1 MFITELSIKR
11 PTVSWVMSI
20 ILIVFGLFVF
30 WKLPVRELPNG
41 IQPPVVQIQVDYKS
55 ASASIVDQEVTQV
68 VEDVIGGAEG
78 IKNIDSKS
86 ENGRSIINVEF
97 DTSIN
102 LDNAANDIRERVA
115 RVVDNLPS
123 ESDPPQILK
132 RAAGFTTTMWLSL
145 SSSTWSDL
153 ELGDYAERYLV
164 DQFSSVRNV
173 GRIRVGG
180 LRKLSIRVWIDPI
193 RLAANDLT
201 IKEVETA
208 MRGENISLPAGT
220 LEADNIDL
228 TLNLDKS
235 YNDIYSIKQLPIKKT
250 GNKVI
255 LLSEVA
261 NIEFGPVSE
270 KTLFKAQTKDQI
282 NLKTV
287 GIGIYARSGASTVE
301 LSDDIKKK
309 IIQVK
314 KSLPKDLDLRI
325 SFNRANYVEAAI
337 EEVYKTLFIAFI
349 LVILII
355 YLFLGNL
362 KAVIVPAIALPVSLI
377 ASFLGLYIFG
387 LSINIFV
394 LLSFILA
401 IGIIT
406 DDSVIMTDAIYR
418 RIEDGESPLVAAYKG
433 SKQISF
439 AIIATTLIL
448 VAVFLPLI
456 FIEGISGT
464 LFKETAIAL
473 SFSIVVSSFVA
484 LTLSPMLASKFL
496 YKKKSKKYFIQ
507 KFEKIFSSFT
517 GFYKE
522 TLSVIINK
530 TKVVSFFIVL
540 VVFTSVLL
548 FIYSKKE
555 LLPMEDRGAYLIIGS
570 TDEGSSFE
578 YTQEQAQKVESRL
591 IPLLQTEDSPYAR
604 FIMRVPGFGN
614 SANSYNSFIII
625 ALLDDWKNRKK
636 GQQTILREAIGKI
649 VTLPQALAFPISP
662 QSIRISNYNKPVQMV
677 IYGSTY
683 EELEDIQKKVIRK
696 LRSNKYLSRIES
708 DYNRNKPEVKLIIN
722 KNKAKDLGVSTKS
735 IGETLETLYGG
746 KKITTF
752 NKLGKEYPIIVQQY
766 LSDRRNKEGVS
777 KIFVRSETSGKLI
790 SLANLVSFKEEGSAK
805 ELARYNR
812 QRAVTISAN
821 IKEGYTLAEAIK
833 YFEKIMA
840 DLAPK
845 NQITWKGKSEEIKE
859 TSNEL
864 FIIFALALLTAY
876 LVMAATFNSFVHP
889 FIIILTVPLAI
900 FGGLIFILFLNS
912 SVNIFS
918 QIALIILIGIST
930 KNSILIVDYANQ
942 IRTTGKNIELAVKEA
957 CAVRFRPI
965 VMTSLST
972 MIAMLPLVIG
982 NIGPGAG
989 EGSRLAVGSTILGGM
1004 IISTFFT
1011 LYVTPSMYLA
1021 LAKNTNRID
1030 AVDVELNKQLSKK

>member
-1 MFITELSIKR
+1 MFISELSIKR
-11 PTVSWVMSI
+11 PTVSWVMSL
-20 ILIVFGLFVF
+20 ILIIFGLFVF

-55 ASASIVDQEVTQV
+55 AAASIVDQEVTQV

-86 ENGRSIINVEF
+86 ENGRSTINIEF

-115 RVVDNLPS
+115 RIVDNLPA

-145 SSSTWSDL
+145 SSSTWNDL

-164 DQFSSVRNV
+164 DQFSSVKNV

-180 LRKLSIRVWIDPI
+180 LRELSIRVWIDPI
-193 RLAANDLT
+193 KLAANDLT
-201 IKEVETA
+201 IQEVEIA
-208 MRGENISLPAGT
+208 LRGENVSLPAGT

-235 YNDIYSIKQLPIKKT
+235 YNDIKTIKQLPVKKT
-250 GNKVI
+250 KNKVI
-255 LLSEVA
+255 LLSDIA

-301 LSDDIKKK
+301 LSKDIKKK
-309 IIQVK
+309 LSEIK
-314 KSLPKDLDLRI
+314 KSLPSELDLRV

-337 EEVYKTLFIAFI
+337 EEVYKTLLIAFV
-349 LVILII
+349 LVVLII

-418 RIEDGESPLVAAYKG
+418 RIENGESPLIAAYKG

-464 LFKETAIAL
+464 LFRETAIAL
-473 SFSIVVSSFVA
+473 SFSIIISSFVA

-496 YKKKSKKYFIQ
+496 EKKTDKKTFVK
-507 KFEKIFSSFT
+507 KFQKIFLSFSY
-517 GFYKE
+517 FYKE
-522 TLSVIINK
+522 TLNITVKK
-530 TKVVSFFIVL
+530 TKIISFFII
-540 VVFTSVLL
+540 FIIIASTLL
-548 FIYSKKE
+548 FNFSKKE
-555 LLPMEDRGAYLIIGS
+555 LLPMEDRGAYLIIGA

-578 YTQEQAQKVESRL
+578 YTQQQAQKVEERL
-591 IPLLQTEDSPYAR
+591 IPLLQKEDSPYSR
-604 FIMRVPGFGN
+604 FIMRVPGFGS

-636 GQQTILREAIGKI
+636 GQQTVLREAIGKI
-649 VTLPQALAFPISP
+649 VSLPQAVAFPISP
-662 QSIRISNYNKPVQMV
+662 QSIRVSNYNKPVQMV
-677 IYGSTY
+677 IYGNTY
-683 EELEDIQKKVIRK
+683 EELEEIQKQIIKE
-696 LRSNKYLSRIES
+696 LRLNKNLSRIGS
-708 DYNRNKPEVKLIIN
+708 DYNRNKPEMKLIIN
-722 KNKAKDLGVSTKS
+722 KNKAKDLGISTKT

-746 KKITTF
+746 KRITSF

-766 LSDRRNKEGVS
+766 LSDRRNKDGIS
-777 KIFVRSETSGKLI
+777 KIFVRSETNKKLI

-805 ELARYNR
+805 ELSRYNR

-821 IKEGYTLAEAIK
+821 INENYTLTEAIK
-833 YFEKIMA
+833 YFESVMLDI
-840 DLAPK
+840 APEK
-845 NQITWKGKSEEIKE
+845 QITWKGKSEEIKE

-864 FIIFALALLTAY
+864 FIIFILALLTAY
-876 LVMAATFNSFVHP
+876 LVMAATFNSFIHP
-889 FIIILTVPLAI
+889 FVIILTVPLAI
-900 FGGLIFILFLNS
+900 FGGLVFILFLNS

-942 IRTTGKNIELAVKEA
+942 IRATGKDIETAVKEA

-965 VMTSLST
+965 IMTSLST
-972 MIAMLPLVIG
+972 MIAMMPLVIG

-1011 LYVTPSMYLA
+1011 LYVTPSMYFA
-1021 LAKNTNRID
+1021 LAKNTKRID
-1030 AVDVELNKQLSKK
+1030 VVDLELRKELSKK

>member
-1 MFITELSIKR
+1 M
-11 PTVSWVMSI
+11 
-20 ILIVFGLFVF
+20 
-30 WKLPVRELPNG
+30 
-41 IQPPVVQIQVDYKS
+41 
-55 ASASIVDQEVTQV
+55 
-68 VEDVIGGAEG
+68 
-78 IKNIDSKS
+78 
-86 ENGRSIINVEF
+86 
-97 DTSIN
+97 
-102 LDNAANDIRERVA
+102 
-115 RVVDNLPS
+115 
-123 ESDPPQILK
+123 
-132 RAAGFTTTMWLSL
+132 
-145 SSSTWSDL
+145 
-153 ELGDYAERYLV
+153 
-164 DQFSSVRNV
+164 
-173 GRIRVGG
+173 
-180 LRKLSIRVWIDPI
+180 
-193 RLAANDLT
+193 RL
-201 IKEVETA
+201 
-208 MRGENISLPAGT
+208 
-220 LEADNIDL
+220 
-228 TLNLDKS
+228 
-235 YNDIYSIKQLPIKKT
+235 
-250 GNKVI
+250 
-255 LLSEVA
+255 
-261 NIEFGPVSE
+261 
-270 KTLFKAQTKDQI
+270 
-282 NLKTV
+282 
-287 GIGIYARSGASTVE
+287 
-301 LSDDIKKK
+301 KK
-309 IIQVK
+309 IIEVK
-314 KSLPKDLDLRI
+314 KSLPEELDLRV

-349 LVILII
+349 LVVLII

-418 RIEDGESPLVAAYKG
+418 RIENGENSLVAAYKG

-456 FIEGISGT
+456 FIKGISGT
-464 LFKETAIAL
+464 LFRETAIAL

-496 YKKKSKKYFIQ
+496 NKKTSKKFIIR
-507 KFEKIFSSFT
+507 KFENIFSNFAN
-517 GFYKE
+517 FYKE
-522 TLSVIINK
+522 TLGTVIYK
-530 TKVVSFFIVL
+530 TRTVGIFII
-540 VVFTSVLL
+540 FIIIASILL
-548 FIYSKKE
+548 FNFSKKE
-555 LLPMEDRGAYLIIGS
+555 LLPMEDRGAYLIIGA

-578 YTQEQAQKVESRL
+578 YTQEQAQKVEARL
-591 IPLLQTEDSPYAR
+591 LPLLQAEDSPYSR
-604 FIMRVPGFGN
+604 FIMRVPGFGS

-636 GQQTILREAIGKI
+636 GQQIVLREAIGKI

-662 QSIRISNYNKPVQMV
+662 QSIRVSSYNKPVQMV

-683 EELEDIQKKVIRK
+683 EELEEIQKKIIRK
-696 LRSNKYLSRIES
+696 LRSNKNLSRIDS

-722 KNKAKDLGVSTKS
+722 KNKAKDLGVSTKA

-777 KIFVRSETSGKLI
+777 KIFVRSETNSKLI

-805 ELARYNR
+805 QLARYNR

-821 IKEGYTLAEAIK
+821 INEGYTLTEAIK
-833 YFEKIMA
+833 FFEEVMSSE
-840 DLAPK
+840 APK

-876 LVMAATFNSFVHP
+876 LVMAATFNSFIHP
-889 FIIILTVPLAI
+889 FIIVLTVPLAI
-900 FGGLIFILFLNS
+900 FGGLVFILFLNS

-930 KNSILIVDYANQ
+930 KNSILIVDFANQ
-942 IRTTGKNIELAVKEA
+942 IRTTGKNIDTAVKEA

-965 VMTSLST
+965 IMTSLST
-972 MIAMLPLVIG
+972 MIAMMPLVIG

-1021 LAKNTNRID
+1021 LAKNTKRID
-1030 AVDVELNKQLSKK
+1030 VIDIELKKELSKK

>member
-11 PTVSWVMSI
+11 PTVSWVMSL
-20 ILIVFGLFVF
+20 ILIIFGLFVF
-30 WKLPVRELPNG
+30 WKLPVRELPDG
-41 IQPPVVQIQVDYKS
+41 IQPPVVQVQVDYKS
-55 ASASIVDQEVTQV
+55 ASASVVDQEVTQV

-86 ENGRSIINVEF
+86 ENGRSTINIEF
-97 DTSIN
+97 DTSID

-115 RVVDNLPS
+115 RVVDNLPI

-153 ELGDYAERYLV
+153 KLGDYAERFLI
-164 DQFSSVRNV
+164 DQFSSVKNV

-180 LRKLSIRVWIDPI
+180 LRELSIRVWVDPI
-193 RLAANDLT
+193 RLAAYNLT
-201 IKEVETA
+201 IQEVEVA
-208 MRGENISLPAGT
+208 LRGENISLPAGT

-228 TLNLDKS
+228 TLNLDKT
-235 YNDIYSIKQLPIKKT
+235 YNDIDSIKQLPIKKT
-250 GNKVI
+250 DNKVI
-255 LLSEVA
+255 LLSDVA

-301 LSDDIKKK
+301 LSNNIKKR
-309 IIQVK
+309 IAEVK
-314 KSLPKDLDLRI
+314 KSLPEELDLRV

-337 EEVYKTLFIAFI
+337 EEVYKTLVIAFI
-349 LVILII
+349 LVVLII

-418 RIEDGESPLVAAYKG
+418 RIENGETPLVAAYKG

-464 LFKETAIAL
+464 LFRETAIAL
-473 SFSIVVSSFVA
+473 SFSIIVSSFVA

-496 YKKKSKKYFIQ
+496 YRYKTKKKFIQ
-507 KFEKIFSSFT
+507 KFEKIFLSFAN
-517 GFYKE
+517 FYRE
-522 TLSVIINK
+522 TLSYVINK
-530 TKVVSFFIVL
+530 TKSVGIFII
-540 VVFTSVLL
+540 FIIITSILL
-548 FIYSKKE
+548 FSFSKKE
-555 LLPMEDRGAYLIIGS
+555 LLPMEDRGAYLIIGA

-578 YTQEQAQKVESRL
+578 YTQEQAQKVEARL
-591 IPLLQTEDSPYAR
+591 LPLLQAKDSPYSR
-604 FIMRVPGFGN
+604 FIMRVPGFGS

-636 GQQTILREAIGKI
+636 GQQVVLREAIGKI

-662 QSIRISNYNKPVQMV
+662 QSIRVSNYNKPVQMV
-677 IYGSTY
+677 IYGNTY
-683 EELEDIQKKVIRK
+683 DELETIQKKIIAK
-696 LRSNKYLSRIES
+696 LRSNKNLSRIES

-722 KNKAKDLGVSTKS
+722 KNKAKDLGVSTKT

-752 NKLGKEYPIIVQQY
+752 NKQGKEYPIVVQQY
-766 LSDRRNKEGVS
+766 LSDRRNKDGIS
-777 KIFVRSETSGKLI
+777 KIFVRSETNAKLI
-790 SLANLVSFKEEGSAK
+790 SMANLVSFKDEGSAK
-805 ELARYNR
+805 QLARYNR

-821 IKEGYTLAEAIK
+821 INEGYTLTEAIRF
-833 YFEKIMA
+833 FEDVMA

-864 FIIFALALLTAY
+864 FIIFALSLLTAY
-876 LVMAATFNSFVHP
+876 LVMAATFNSFIHP
-889 FIIILTVPLAI
+889 FIIVLTVPLAI
-900 FGGLIFILFLNS
+900 FGGLVFILFLNS
-912 SVNIFS
+912 SINIFS

-942 IRTTGKNIELAVKEA
+942 IRTTGKNIEAAVKDA
-957 CAVRFRPI
+957 CSVRFRPI
-965 VMTSLST
+965 IMTSLST
-972 MIAMLPLVIG
+972 MIAMMPLVIG
-982 NIGPGAG
+982 NFGPGAG

-1021 LAKNTNRID
+1021 LTKNTKRID
-1030 AVDVELNKQLSKK
+1030 SVELELKKELSKK

>member
-11 PTVSWVMSI
+11 PTISWVMSL

-41 IQPPVVQIQVDYKS
+41 IQPPVVQVQVDYKS

-86 ENGRSIINVEF
+86 ENGRSTINIEF
-97 DTSIN
+97 DTSIE

-115 RVVDNLPS
+115 RVIDNLPS

-164 DQFSSVRNV
+164 DQFSSVKNV

-180 LRKLSIRVWIDPI
+180 LRELSIRVWIDPI

-235 YNDIYSIKQLPIKKT
+235 YTDINSIKQLPIKKT

-255 LLSEVA
+255 LLSDVA

-282 NLKTV
+282 NLKTI

-301 LSDDIKKK
+301 LSKDIKKK

-314 KSLPKDLDLRI
+314 KSLPEELDLRV

-337 EEVYKTLFIAFI
+337 EEVYKTLLIAFV
-349 LVILII
+349 LVVLII

-377 ASFLGLYIFG
+377 ASFLGLYLFG

-418 RIEDGESPLVAAYKG
+418 RIENGETPLIAAYKG
-433 SKQISF
+433 SRQISF

-456 FIEGISGT
+456 FIKGISGT
-464 LFKETAIAL
+464 LFRETAIAL

-496 YKKKSKKYFIQ
+496 YKKTSKKLLIQ
-507 KFEKIFSSFT
+507 KFEKFFL
-517 GFYKE
+517 GFANFYKE
-522 TLSVIINK
+522 TLDIIVNK
-530 TKVVSFFIVL
+530 TKTVSFFIIL
-540 VVFTSVLL
+540 IVFASVLL
-548 FIYSKKE
+548 FNFSKKE
-555 LLPMEDRGAYLIIGS
+555 LLPMEDRGAYLIIGF
-570 TDEGSSFE
+570 TDEGTSFE
-578 YTQEQAQKVESRL
+578 YTQEQAQKVEARL
-591 IPLLQTEDSPYAR
+591 LPLLQAEDSPYSK

-636 GQQTILREAIGKI
+636 GQEVVLREAIGKI
-649 VTLPQALAFPISP
+649 VTLPQAVAFPISP
-662 QSIRISNYNKPVQMV
+662 QSIRVSNYNKPVQMV
-677 IYGSTY
+677 IYGNTY
-683 EELEDIQKKVIRK
+683 EELEEIQKKVIGE
-696 LRSNKYLSRIES
+696 LRSNKNLSRIES

-722 KNKAKDLGVSTKS
+722 KNKAKDLGISTKS

-777 KIFVRSETSGKLI
+777 KIFVRSETNGKLI

-812 QRAVTISAN
+812 QPAVTISAN
-821 IKEGYTLAEAIK
+821 INEGYTLTEAIK
-833 YFEKIMA
+833 YFEDAMFY
-840 DLAPK
+840 LAPE

-876 LVMAATFNSFVHP
+876 LVMAATFNSFIHP

-900 FGGLIFILFLNS
+900 FGGLVFILFLNS

-942 IRTTGKNIELAVKEA
+942 IRTTGKNIESAVREA

-965 VMTSLST
+965 IMTSLST
-972 MIAMLPLVIG
+972 MIAMTPLVIG

-989 EGSRLAVGSTILGGM
+989 ESSRLAVGSTILGGM

-1021 LAKNTNRID
+1021 LAKNTKRID
-1030 AVDVELNKQLSKK
+1030 AVDLQLEKELTKK

>member
-11 PTVSWVMSI
+11 PTVSWVMSL

-41 IQPPVVQIQVDYKS
+41 IQPPVVQVQVDYKS
-55 ASASIVDQEVTQV
+55 ASASIIDQEVTQV

-86 ENGRSIINVEF
+86 ENGRSTINVEF
-97 DTSIN
+97 DTGID

-153 ELGDYAERYLV
+153 ELGDYAERFLV
-164 DQFSSVRNV
+164 DQFSSVKNV
-173 GRIRVGG
+173 GRILVGG
-180 LRKLSIRVWIDPI
+180 LRELSIRVWIDPI
-193 RLAANDLT
+193 KLAANDLSIT
-201 IKEVETA
+201 EVESA
-208 MRGENISLPAGT
+208 IRGENISLPAGT

-235 YNDIYSIKQLPIKKT
+235 YNDINSIKQLPIKKT
-250 GNKVI
+250 DNKVI
-255 LLSEVA
+255 LLSDVA

-301 LSDDIKKK
+301 LSKDIKKK
-309 IIQVK
+309 ILEVR
-314 KSLPKDLDLRI
+314 KSLPDELDLRV

-337 EEVYKTLFIAFI
+337 NEVYKTLVIAFI
-349 LVILII
+349 LVVLII

-418 RIEDGESPLVAAYKG
+418 RIENGETPLVAAYKG

-496 YKKKSKKYFIQ
+496 YKKSSKKVFIQ
-507 KFEKIFSSFT
+507 KFERIFLNFSN
-517 GFYKE
+517 FYRE
-522 TLSVIINK
+522 TLDVLVHK
-530 TKVVSFFIVL
+530 TKTMATFII
-540 VVFTSVLL
+540 FIIIASILL
-548 FIYSKKE
+548 FSFSKKE
-555 LLPMEDRGAYLIIGS
+555 LLPMEDRGAYLIIGF
-570 TDEGSSFE
+570 TDEGTSFE
-578 YTQEQAQKVESRL
+578 YTQQQAQKVEARL
-591 IPLLQTEDSPYAR
+591 LPLLQAEDSPYSR
-604 FIMRVPGFGN
+604 FIMRVPGFGS

-636 GQQTILREAIGKI
+636 GQQVVLREAIGKI
-649 VTLPQALAFPISP
+649 VTLPQAVAFPISP
-662 QSIRISNYNKPVQMV
+662 QSIRVSNYNKPVQMV

-683 EELEDIQKKVIRK
+683 EELEEKQKKIIRE
-696 LRSNKYLSRIES
+696 LRSNKNLSRIES

-777 KIFVRSETSGKLI
+777 KIFVRSETNGKLI
-790 SLANLVSFKEEGSAK
+790 SLANLVNFKEEGSAK

-812 QRAVTISAN
+812 QPAVTISAN
-821 IKEGYTLAEAIK
+821 INEGYTLTEAIK
-833 YFEKIMA
+833 YFEEVMA
-840 DLAPK
+840 NLAPE

-876 LVMAATFNSFVHP
+876 LVMAATFNSFIHP

-900 FGGLIFILFLNS
+900 FGGLVFILFLNS

-930 KNSILIVDYANQ
+930 KNSILIVDYANR
-942 IRTTGKNIELAVKEA
+942 IRTTGKNIELSVKEA
-957 CAVRFRPI
+957 CAARFRPI
-965 VMTSLST
+965 IMTSLST

-1011 LYVTPSMYLA
+1011 LYLTPSMYLA
-1021 LAKNTNRID
+1021 LAKNTKRID
-1030 AVDVELNKQLSKK
+1030 VVDLELKKELTKK

>member
-11 PTVSWVMSI
+11 PTVSWVMSL

-55 ASASIVDQEVTQV
+55 AAASIVDQEVTQV

-86 ENGRSIINVEF
+86 ENGRSTINVEF

-153 ELGDYAERYLV
+153 ELGDYAERFLV
-164 DQFSSVRNV
+164 DQFSSVKNV

-180 LRKLSIRVWIDPI
+180 LRELSIRVWIDPI

-235 YNDIYSIKQLPIKKT
+235 YNDINSIKQLPIKKT

-255 LLSEVA
+255 LLSDVA

-301 LSDDIKKK
+301 LSNNIKKK

-314 KSLPKDLDLRI
+314 KALPEELDLRV

-337 EEVYKTLFIAFI
+337 EEVYKTLLIAFI
-349 LVILII
+349 LVVLII

-406 DDSVIMTDAIYR
+406 DDSVIMTDSIYR
-418 RIEDGESPLVAAYKG
+418 RIENGETPLVAAYRG

-464 LFKETAIAL
+464 LFRETAIAL

-496 YKKKSKKYFIQ
+496 YKKTSKKVFIQ
-507 KFEKIFSSFT
+507 KFERIFLSFAN
-517 GFYKE
+517 FYKE
-522 TLSVIINK
+522 TLDVIISK
-530 TKVVSFFIVL
+530 TKTVSFFIIL
-540 VVFTSVLL
+540 IVVSSVLL
-548 FIYSKKE
+548 FSFSKKE

-578 YTQEQAQKVESRL
+578 YTQEQAQKVEARL
-591 IPLLQTEDSPYAR
+591 IPLLQAEDSPYAR

-636 GQQTILREAIGKI
+636 GQQVVLREAIGKI
-649 VTLPQALAFPISP
+649 VTLPQAVAFPISP
-662 QSIRISNYNKPVQMV
+662 QSIRVSNYNKPVQMV
-677 IYGSTY
+677 VYGSTY
-683 EELEDIQKKVIRK
+683 KELEEIQKKVIQK
-696 LRSNKYLSRIES
+696 LRSNKNLSRISS
-708 DYNRNKPEVKLIIN
+708 DYNRNKPEIKLIIN

-746 KKITTF
+746 KRITTF

-777 KIFVRSETSGKLI
+777 KIFVRSETNERLI

-821 IKEGYTLAEAIK
+821 INEGYTLTEAISF
-833 YFEKIMA
+833 FEKVMA
-840 DLAPK
+840 DLAPE

-876 LVMAATFNSFVHP
+876 LVMAATFNSFIHP

-930 KNSILIVDYANQ
+930 KNSILIVDYANR
-942 IRTTGKNIELAVKEA
+942 IRTTGKNIQAAVKEA
-957 CAVRFRPI
+957 CAARFRPI
-965 VMTSLST
+965 IMTSLST
-972 MIAMLPLVIG
+972 MIAMIPLIIG

-1021 LAKNTNRID
+1021 LAKNTKRID
-1030 AVDVELNKQLSKK
+1030 VIDLELKKELTKK

>member
-1 MFITELSIKR
+1 MFITDLSIRR
-11 PTVSWVMSI
+11 PTVSWVMSL
-20 ILIVFGLFVF
+20 ILIIFGLFVF

-41 IQPPVVQIQVDYKS
+41 IQPPVVQVQVDYKS
-55 ASASIVDQEVTQV
+55 AAASIVDQEVTQV
-68 VEDVIGGAEG
+68 LEDVIGGAEG

-86 ENGRSIINVEF
+86 ENGRSTINVEF
-97 DTSIN
+97 DTSID

-153 ELGDYAERYLV
+153 ELGDYAERFLV
-164 DQFSSVRNV
+164 DQFSSVKNV

-180 LRKLSIRVWIDPI
+180 LRELSIRVWVDPI
-193 RLAANDLT
+193 KLAANDLT
-201 IKEVETA
+201 IKEVESA

-235 YNDIYSIKQLPIKKT
+235 YNDINSIKQLPIKKKD
-250 GNKVI
+250 NKVI
-255 LLSEVA
+255 LLSDVA
-261 NIEFGPVSE
+261 NVEFGPVSE

-301 LSDDIKKK
+301 LSNEIKKK
-309 IIQVK
+309 IIEVK
-314 KSLPKDLDLRI
+314 KSLPEELDLRV

-349 LVILII
+349 LVVLII

-377 ASFLGLYIFG
+377 ASFLGLYVFG

-418 RIEDGESPLVAAYKG
+418 RIENGENSLVAAYKG

-456 FIEGISGT
+456 FIKGISGT
-464 LFKETAIAL
+464 LFRETAIAL

-496 YKKKSKKYFIQ
+496 NKKTSKKFIIR
-507 KFEKIFSSFT
+507 KFENIFSNFAN
-517 GFYKE
+517 FYKE
-522 TLSVIINK
+522 TLGTVIYK
-530 TKVVSFFIVL
+530 TRTVGIFII
-540 VVFTSVLL
+540 FIIIASILL
-548 FIYSKKE
+548 FNFSKKE
-555 LLPMEDRGAYLIIGS
+555 LLPMEDRGAYLIIGA

-578 YTQEQAQKVESRL
+578 YTQEQAQKVEARL
-591 IPLLQTEDSPYAR
+591 LPLLQAEDSPYSR
-604 FIMRVPGFGN
+604 FIMRVPGFGS

-636 GQQTILREAIGKI
+636 GQQIVLREAIGKI

-662 QSIRISNYNKPVQMV
+662 QSIRVSSYNKPVQMV

-683 EELEDIQKKVIRK
+683 EELEEIQKKIIRK
-696 LRSNKYLSRIES
+696 LRSNKNLSRIDS

-722 KNKAKDLGVSTKS
+722 KNKAKDLGVSTKA

-777 KIFVRSETSGKLI
+777 KIFVRSETNSKLI

-805 ELARYNR
+805 QLARYNR

-821 IKEGYTLAEAIK
+821 INEGYTLTEAIK
-833 YFEKIMA
+833 FFEEVMSSE
-840 DLAPK
+840 APK

-876 LVMAATFNSFVHP
+876 LVMAATFNSFIHP
-889 FIIILTVPLAI
+889 FIIVLTVPLAI
-900 FGGLIFILFLNS
+900 FGGLVFILFLNS
-912 SVNIFS
+912 SINIFS

-930 KNSILIVDYANQ
+930 KNSILIVDFANQ
-942 IRTTGKNIELAVKEA
+942 IRTTGKNIDTAVKEA

-965 VMTSLST
+965 IMTSLST
-972 MIAMLPLVIG
+972 MIAMMPLVIG

-1021 LAKNTNRID
+1021 LAKNTKRID
-1030 AVDVELNKQLSKK
+1030 VIDIELKKELSKK